1 MMAMVII
8 KKYLLVF
15 LLGLNWLV
23 MTAVQAGAETWILV
37 DTRQKTLTVMEG
49 DHPLEVF
56 TDISLGSRGAGLKRR
71 EGDHIT
77 PLGVFR
83 VGRLN
88 ESSRF
93 DLFIGLDYPNLEYAE
108 RAYQEK
114 TIDIVTY
121 YRIRRALEAG
131 RTPPQDTP
139 LGGFIGIHGIGA
151 GDPAIHADFNWTQGC
166 IALNNNQIRRLTRWV
181 QVGTRVDIR

>member
-1 MMAMVII
+1 M
-8 KKYLLVF
+8 
-15 LLGLNWLV
+15 GLSWLV
-23 MTAVQAGAETWILV
+23 MTAVQAGAETWIVV
-37 DTRQKTLTVMEG
+37 DTQQRTLTVMDG
-49 DHPLEVF
+49 DRPLEIF

-71 EGDHIT
+71 QGDHIT
-77 PLGVFR
+77 PLGEFR
-83 VGRLN
+83 IGQVN
-88 ESSRF
+88 ENSRF
-93 DLFIGLDYPNLEYAE
+93 DLFIGIDYPNLEYAE

-121 YRIRRALEAG
+121 YLIRRALEAG

-151 GDPAIHADFNWTQGC
+151 GDPNIHANFNWTQGC
-166 IALNNNQIRRLTRWV
+166 IALNNEQIRRLAYWV